1 TTGFPTG
8 DILPGIATTLPIDN
22 LAAGEW
28 REVRVTADLP
38 RPGQEVLY
46 MTVDLTAPYA
56 FTTPNGTPIA
66 FDLRMTSIADS
77 DPTPSDDAPDLDY
90 TRVRLPRASA
100 TFIVTEIDA
109 PEPVPPPIART
120 G

>member
-1 TTGFPTG
+1 
-8 DILPGIATTLPIDN
+8 
-22 LAAGEW
+22 
-28 REVRVTADLP
+28 
-38 RPGQEVLY
+38 

-56 FTTPNGTPIA
+56 FTTPNGTPTA
-66 FDLRMTSIADS
+66 FDLRMTSITDS
-77 DPTPSDDAPDLDY
+77 DPTPSDYAPDLDY

-100 TFIVTEIDA
+100 TFIVTGIDA